1 MRAALAL
8 ALAALPFAGCLE
20 PGPGPGDSDGH
31 YVYFSWSTTQ
41 KNCVNGQCT
50 YGSNHREFSEQ
61 LRCDS
66 HPTLSWDANSWVH
79 GSVRARVLD
88 DSGAEVASHTVA
100 GDGKGSEVVVGKAGT
115 WTFTGSTSNA
125 NGSMQMRLTC

>member
-1 MRAALAL
+1 MALAPYWPRLRAAAESDISHRARAAAEHGPRAL
-8 ALAALPFAGCLE
+8 VRDL
-20 PGPGPGDSDGH
+20 
-31 YVYFSWSTTQ
+31 
-41 KNCVNGQCT
+41 
-50 YGSNHREFSEQ
+50 
-61 LRCDS
+61 

-88 DSGAEVASHTVA
+88 DSGAEVASHTVV

-115 WTFTGSTSNA
+115 WTFTGSTSDA